1 MLWSSE
7 GSLSINAISLG
18 GLAFQLRTQ
27 PFRLQQKE
35 KKNHVLIYIF
45 SMAFTDRFSS
55 YLLLLLL
62 PGVIALTPVY
72 SNIYEDLTSYTIPG

>member
-7 GSLSINAISLG
+7 GSLPINAISLG
-18 GLAFQLRTQ
+18 GQAFQLRTQ

-45 SMAFTDRFSS
+45 STAFTDRFSS

-62 PGVIALTPVY
+62 AGVTALTPAY
-72 SNIYEDLTSYTIPG
+72 SNIYEDLTGYTVPG